1 MHNKKH
7 YFLASLCKNGILG
20 GGITIDENAITYHTN
35 KLTVSDKYRHLE
47 MKYSEIEKIA
57 VSRFV
62 FLPVITIQMKNGEAY
77 KLIVF
82 IGQIKLRD
90 ALAQNN
96 ILI

>member
-20 GGITIDENAITYHTN
+20 GGITIDENAVTYHTN

-47 MKYSEIEKIA
+47 MKYGDIEKIA

-62 FLPVITIQMKNGEAY
+62 FLPVLTIQMKNDDTY

-82 IGQIKLRD
+82 IGQTKLKD

-96 ILI
+96 IHI